1 MSTSLLVV
9 ELAVLTVLLALSAFF
24 SASET
29 VLFSLNSIQV
39 QRIRDRD
46 RKAGGRVAALLANP
60 SRTLSTILIGN
71 TLVNVAIAS
80 LGYALIRRFVPS
92 AWAEAVAIPTMTV
105 ILLLFGEITPKRIA
119 ILWAERLAPSVS
131 VWIERMQHL
140 FAPLVLLLVFMAR
153 RFRKTLTPER
163 NSLNDEELMT
173 LVEVSAEQG
182 AINKDEQVM
191 VDGILRLSELQASDV
206 MTPRV
211 DTLGIDLRDP
221 PETHLQAARTAH
233 FRQLPVYNRTLDAV
247 EGFLDVTRYLIDP
260 EHLLRRHVTPA
271 LFVPENIALDDLL
284 ISFQRSRAYIAC
296 VLDEYG
302 GTAGLITRGDILEL
316 MTGSDESGLPA
327 DVPAIHPTG
336 ESSWIVDGK
345 TSLEAINH
353 ELDLNLEADDADR
366 ISGWCTF
373 HAGALLRVGETVEA
387 QGCRVRVLRMRQRRI
402 DQVLLERPRAA
413 LSSNPDGY
421 DRGAGEED
429 PDA

>member
-1 MSTSLLVV
+1 MSTYLLIIG
-9 ELAVLTVLLALSAFF
+9 LATLTVLLGFSAFF

-29 VLFSLNSIQV
+29 VLFSLNPIQV

-46 RKAGGRVAALLANP
+46 RKAGVRVATLLANP
-60 SRTLSTILIGN
+60 PRTLSTILIGN

-80 LGYALIRRFVPS
+80 LGYALISQLVAPG
-92 AWAEAVAIPTMTV
+92 WDEAVAIPIMTLL
-105 ILLLFGEITPKRIA
+105 LLLFGEITPKRIA

-131 VWIERMQHL
+131 IWIERLQFL
-140 FAPLVLLLVFMAR
+140 FAPIDRLLVAITR
-153 RFRKTLTPER
+153 RFHKTLTPER

-182 AINKDEQVM
+182 AIDKDEQVM

-211 DTLGIDLRDP
+211 DTLGIDLHDP
-221 PETHLQAARTAH
+221 PETHMQTARSAH
-233 FRQLPVYNRTLDAV
+233 FRQLPVYNRTLDAI

-260 EHLLRRHVTPA
+260 EHQLRRHVTPA
-271 LFVPENIALDDLL
+271 LFVPDNIALDDLL
-284 ISFQRSRAYIAC
+284 ITFQRSHATIAC

-302 GTAGLITRGDILEL
+302 GTAGLVTRGDILEL
-316 MTGSDESGLPA
+316 MTGGDESGLPD
-327 DVPAIHPTG
+327 DVQAIRPSG

-353 ELDLNLEADDADR
+353 ELDLNLDADDANR

-373 HAGALLRVGETVEA
+373 HAGALLRVGETVQA
-387 QGCRVRVLRMRQRRI
+387 QGCRVRVLRMRKRRI
-402 DQVLLERPRAA
+402 DQVMLDVLR
-413 LSSNPDGY
+413 SSLPADLDGT
-421 DRGAGEED
+421 DRSYLDED

>member
-1 MSTSLLVV
+1 
-9 ELAVLTVLLALSAFF
+9 
-24 SASET
+24 
-29 VLFSLNSIQV
+29 
-39 QRIRDRD
+39 
-46 RKAGGRVAALLANP
+46 
-60 SRTLSTILIGN
+60 
-71 TLVNVAIAS
+71 
-80 LGYALIRRFVPS
+80 
-92 AWAEAVAIPTMTV
+92 
-105 ILLLFGEITPKRIA
+105 
-119 ILWAERLAPSVS
+119 
-131 VWIERMQHL
+131 
-140 FAPLVLLLVFMAR
+140 
-153 RFRKTLTPER
+153 
-163 NSLNDEELMT
+163 
-173 LVEVSAEQG
+173 
-182 AINKDEQVM
+182 M

-402 DQVLLERPRAA
+402 DQVLLDVLSHTLPPDRKVEDRA
-413 LSSNPDGY
+413 DH
-421 DRGAGEED
+421 EED

>member
-1 MSTSLLVV
+1 MSASLLVF
-9 ELAVLTVLLALSAFF
+9 EFSALAVLIGLSAFF

-46 RKAGGRVAALLANP
+46 RKAGVRIAALLANP

-71 TLVNVAIAS
+71 TLVNVIIAS
-80 LGYALIRRFVPS
+80 LGYAIISHLIPP
-92 AWAEAVAIPTMTV
+92 AWDEVVAIPIMTV
-105 ILLLFGEITPKRIA
+105 TLLLFGEITPKRVA
-119 ILWAERLAPSVS
+119 ILWAERFAPTVS
-131 VWIERMQHL
+131 VLIERLQHL
-140 FAPLVLLLVFMAR
+140 FFPLVRLLEFVTR
-153 RFRKTLTPER
+153 RFRKALTPER
-163 NSLNDEELMT
+163 NTLNDEELMT

-182 AINKDEQVM
+182 VIDKDEQVM
-191 VDGILRLSELQASDV
+191 VDGILRLSEIQASDV

-211 DTLGIDLRDP
+211 DTLGIDLHAP
-221 PETHLQAARTAH
+221 PETHLQAARAAR

-260 EHLLRRHVTPA
+260 EHVFRRHITPA

-284 ISFQRSRAYIAC
+284 ITFQRGRAHVAC

-302 GTAGLITRGDILEL
+302 GTAGVVTRGDILEL
-316 MTGSDESGLPA
+316 MTGGNESGLPS
-327 DVPAIHPTG
+327 DVQAIREVG
-336 ESSWIVDGK
+336 ASRWIIDGK

-373 HAGALLRVGETVEA
+373 HAGSLLRVGEMVEA

-402 DQVLLERPRAA
+402 DQVLLEAVHESPTSLGIDHERS
-413 LSSNPDGY
+413 LI
-421 DRGAGEED
+421 EED

>member
-1 MSTSLLVV
+1 MSASLLIVG
-9 ELAVLTVLLALSAFF
+9 LAALTALLGCSAFF

-29 VLFSLNSIQV
+29 VLFSLNPIQV

-46 RKAGGRVAALLANP
+46 RRAGGRVAALLANP

-80 LGYALIRRFVPS
+80 LGYALINRLVTPG
-92 AWAEAVAIPTMTV
+92 WDEAVAIPVMT
-105 ILLLFGEITPKRIA
+105 ILLLLFGEITPKRIA
-119 ILWAERLAPSVS
+119 ILRAERLAPSVS
-131 VWIERMQHL
+131 VWIERLQHL
-140 FAPLVLLLVFMAR
+140 FAPLDLLLAAITR

-182 AINKDEQVM
+182 AIDKDEQVM

-211 DTLGIDLRDP
+211 DTLGLDLHDP
-221 PETHLQAARTAH
+221 PETHLQAARAAR

-271 LFVPENIALDDLL
+271 LFVPDNIALDDLL
-284 ISFQRSRAYIAC
+284 ITFQRSRASIAC
-296 VLDEYG
+296 VIDEYG
-302 GTAGLITRGDILEL
+302 GTAGVVTRGDILDL

-327 DVPAIHPTG
+327 DVQAIRPSG
-336 ESSWIVDGK
+336 ASSWIVDGK

-353 ELDLNLEADDADR
+353 ELDLNLEADDANR

-402 DQVLLERPRAA
+402 DQVLLDVLRPT
-413 LSSNPDGY
+413 LPPDRDDE
-421 DRGAGEED
+421 DRSDHEED

>member
-1 MSTSLLVV
+1 MSTSLLIV

-153 RFRKTLTPER
+153 QFRKTLTPER
-163 NSLNDEELMT
+163 NSLNDKELMT

-182 AINKDEQVM
+182 AIDKDEQVM

-233 FRQLPVYNRTLDAV
+233 FRQLPVYNRTLDAI

-284 ISFQRSRAYIAC
+284 ISFQRNRAYIAC

-302 GTAGLITRGDILEL
+302 GTAGLVTRGDILEL
-316 MTGSDESGLPA
+316 MTGSDESGLPS
-327 DVPAIHPTG
+327 DVQAIHPTG

-353 ELDLNLEADDADR
+353 ELDLNLEADDANR

-373 HAGALLRVGETVEA
+373 HAGVLLRVGETVEA

-402 DQVLLERPRAA
+402 DQVLLDVLRSA
-413 LSSNPDGY
+413 LPADVDGT
-421 DRGAGEED
+421 DRSYLEEE

>member
-1 MSTSLLVV
+1 MSTFLLIV
-9 ELAVLTVLLALSAFF
+9 ELSVLTVLLALSAFF

-153 RFRKTLTPER
+153 QFRKTLTPER
-163 NSLNDEELMT
+163 NSLNDKELMT

-182 AINKDEQVM
+182 AIDKDEQVM

-233 FRQLPVYNRTLDAV
+233 FRQLPVYNRTLDAI

-284 ISFQRSRAYIAC
+284 ISFQRNRAYIAC

-302 GTAGLITRGDILEL
+302 GTAGLVTRGDILEL
-316 MTGSDESGLPA
+316 MTGSDESGLPS
-327 DVPAIHPTG
+327 DVQAIHPTG

-353 ELDLNLEADDADR
+353 ELDLNLEADDANR

-373 HAGALLRVGETVEA
+373 HAGVLLRVGETVEA

-402 DQVLLERPRAA
+402 DQVLLDVLRSA
-413 LSSNPDGY
+413 LPADVDGT
-421 DRGAGEED
+421 DRSYLEEE